1 MQGFDTLP
9 ANLTA
14 LGAVLAI
21 AYLLVRT
28 QVRAFEQMIDL
39 LVTRL
44 DARLARIEQALE
56 RLVTVES
63 VGKHSRRDR

>member
-28 QVRAFEQMIDL
+28 QIKAFEQMVDL